1 MLQRFIVSYGKGHTF
16 TLETFNL
23 ERAKKTCPGAT
34 IAPCND
40 VPEERNGLAHAFQL
54 ALGM

>member
-1 MLQRFIVSYGKGHTF
+1 MQRFIVSYGKNRTF